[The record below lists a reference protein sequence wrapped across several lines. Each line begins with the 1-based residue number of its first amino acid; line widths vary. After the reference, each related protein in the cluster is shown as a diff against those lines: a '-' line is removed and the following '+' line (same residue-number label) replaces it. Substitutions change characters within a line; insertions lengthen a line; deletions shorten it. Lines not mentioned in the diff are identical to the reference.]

1 MPPPT
6 APSEPWS
13 GSPTVSRSS
22 ESPSGS
28 VQSSATSTGVPVS
41 VVAVTGS
48 QVGAWFGGG
57 MTVSETVAGAESAV
71 PSEAR

>member
-1 MPPPT
+1 M
-6 APSEPWS
+6 
-13 GSPTVSRSS
+13 
-22 ESPSGS
+22 
-28 VQSSATSTGVPVS
+28 QSSATSTGVPVS